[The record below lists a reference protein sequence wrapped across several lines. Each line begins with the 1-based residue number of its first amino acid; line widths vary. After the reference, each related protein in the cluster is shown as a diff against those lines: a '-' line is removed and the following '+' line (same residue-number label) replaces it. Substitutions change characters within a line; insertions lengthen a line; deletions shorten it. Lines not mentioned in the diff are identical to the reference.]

1 MVALY
6 LQDVG
11 EWLGAASNSLFN
23 FHPSARPAPL
33 ELRLY
38 GFDVGH
44 FGSRLLAMAKP
55 TYTAITTP
63 LGKLLAM
70 HYDKHLHTVTRLRN
84 C

>member
-1 MVALY
+1 VY
-6 LQDVG
+6 GLQDVG

-23 FHPSARPAPL
+23 FHPSARPTPL
-33 ELRLY
+33 ELRLH

-63 LGKLLAM
+63 LGE
-70 HYDKHLHTVTRLRN
+70 LHAT
-84 C
+84 